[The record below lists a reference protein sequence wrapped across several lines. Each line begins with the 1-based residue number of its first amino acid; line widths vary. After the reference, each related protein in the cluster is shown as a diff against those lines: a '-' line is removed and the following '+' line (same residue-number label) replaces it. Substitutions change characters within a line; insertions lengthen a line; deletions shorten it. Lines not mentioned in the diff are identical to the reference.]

1 MIAHSILPAEP
12 FEGEVC
18 SSNRVTQF
26 TQESGVS
33 EEPIIYFAE
42 FSSAIVPKGS
52 EKWLAIIC
60 SRQYSNNEFMH
71 IMLINKHA

>member
-1 MIAHSILPAEP
+1 MIAHSILPAGP

-33 EEPIIYFAE
+33 EEPIFYFPE
-42 FSSAIVPKGS
+42 FSSAMVPKGS
-52 EKWLAIIC
+52 EKG
-60 SRQYSNNEFMH
+60 Q
-71 IMLINKHA
+71 